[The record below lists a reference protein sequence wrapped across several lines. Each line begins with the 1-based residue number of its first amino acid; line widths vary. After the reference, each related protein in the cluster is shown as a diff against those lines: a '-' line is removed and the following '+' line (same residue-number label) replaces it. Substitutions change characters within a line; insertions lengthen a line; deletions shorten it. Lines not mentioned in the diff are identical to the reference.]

1 MSLRHFAAVIIG
13 CQLLTACSS
22 PPPPVPAGM
31 ALLRAK
37 AMRGEGAK
45 TFDPHLVIREI
56 DNRPLDHDDG
66 EVGVPITPGNRTVL
80 VSMISHTGSTLGALN
95 TTDPNRRF
103 EDVHR
108 IHFEHVLRFKAEE
121 GHTYQA
127 CVLDTGLGFRYWI
140 EDETARR
147 IVAGSKDW

>member
-1 MSLRHFAAVIIG
+1 
-13 CQLLTACSS
+13 
-22 PPPPVPAGM
+22 M

-56 DNRPLDHDDG
+56 DNQPLNHDDG
-66 EVGVPITPGNRTVL
+66 EQGVPIAPGNRAVL
-80 VSMISHTGSTLGALN
+80 VSMISFAGSTLGSMN
-95 TTDPNRRF
+95 TTDPDRRF
-103 EDVHR
+103 EDVNSMR
-108 IHFEHVLRFKAEE
+108 FEHVLRFKAEA
-121 GHTYQA
+121 GHAYRA

-140 EDETARR
+140 EDQTTRR